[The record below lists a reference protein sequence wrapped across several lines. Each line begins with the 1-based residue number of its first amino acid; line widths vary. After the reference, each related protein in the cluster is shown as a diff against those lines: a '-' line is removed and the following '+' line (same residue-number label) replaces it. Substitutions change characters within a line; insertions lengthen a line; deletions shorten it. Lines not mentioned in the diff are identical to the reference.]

1 LNTILK
7 PVFLIAI
14 VAVAMIGVMVPSIF
28 ADHSEITITPISGS
42 GSGSGCELTEEGC
55 YNPSIAT
62 VNVGGVVIFSNTD
75 TDPHTFTSGVPSDDL
90 PGDEFNSGLLAPG
103 DSAEWKPENV
113 GKFPY
118 FDMVNPWMVGEII
131 VTSVL
136 PDDIQN
142 DSPIAS
148 FVDQTKDPQHYID
161 RYNNE
166 PTYKKWFD
174 ENYSQYSSIYQA
186 VGLEEP
192 IVEQTNEPEYVSE
205 PEYAPEPIVEPIITC
220 EVGTEL
226 LNGFCQGV
234 GDLQRATYSNSKL
247 NFSIDIPKIF
257 RGEIYEGY
265 YPNHVEILSVL
276 GVGYYDDVNEIY
288 DPNLSNEEKMNVMLV
303 ETMDAFNSP
312 NEAGVTSSSI
322 SVTHQEIIE
331 KKEFTL
337 FDLDL
342 DLIATYP
349 DGTVTPMEYKTR
361 EIHSSYS
368 NEAWI
373 LSMHDDIDARDTR
386 NIYYVML
393 DSFKIL
399 DNNRLEYLE
408 NIVQQ
413 EILSKPTCGSGTKLV
428 NGICEIIQTEEKSS
442 KGGGCLIATA
452 TYGSEMA
459 TEVQQLRDLRDNTLL
474 NTESGTAFMS
484 TFNDIY
490 YSFSPVIADYERE
503 NPYFKEAV
511 KLAITPMISSLSLM
525 ENANSESEVLG
536 IGISVIMLNLGMY
549 LGVPAIVIVGI
560 RKIK

>member
-1 LNTILK
+1 MILK
-7 PVFLIAI
+7 PVFIIAI
-14 VAVAMIGVMVPSIF
+14 VAVAMIGVMVPSVF
-28 ADHSEITITPISGS
+28 ADHSEVTITPISGS

-62 VNVGGVVIFSNTD
+62 VDVGGVVIFSNTD
-75 TDPHTFTSGVPSDDL
+75 SVSHVFSSGTPSDDDV
-90 PGDEFNSGLLAPG
+90 GTEFNSGLLAPG
-103 DSAEWKPENV
+103 NSAEWKPENV

-166 PTYKKWFD
+166 PTYKEWFD

-186 VGLEEP
+186 VGLEEL

-428 NGICEIIQTEEKSS
+428 NGICEIIQTEEKTA

-459 TEVQQLRDLRDNTLL
+459 TEVQQLRELRDNTLL

-484 TFNDIY
+484 TFNDVY
-490 YSFSPVIADYERE
+490 YSFSPIVADYERE

-525 ENANSESEVLG
+525 ENANSESEVLS

-549 LGVPAIVIVGI
+549 LGVPAIVVIGI
-560 RKIK
+560 RKRI